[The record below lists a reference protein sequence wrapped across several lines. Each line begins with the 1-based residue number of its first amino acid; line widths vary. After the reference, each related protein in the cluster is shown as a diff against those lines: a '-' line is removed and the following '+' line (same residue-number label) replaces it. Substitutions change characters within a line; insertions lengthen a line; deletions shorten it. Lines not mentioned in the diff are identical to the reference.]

1 MSIEAKASTG
11 TASGKRLIASTRPT
25 ADAPVPPGRCESV
38 TPHAYPMAIT
48 LRRCWPWSDL
58 SGALLGPSLERVA
71 HHEAGHVVLLEWL
84 GLSPEATATA
94 TSGRCSFP
102 LKTAELS
109 DPGPDESGELCATAA
124 SSFHAGMVAELLFLD
139 IPWTGPMFYPR
150 QPDYQLADD
159 LLAPKFGRHASGA
172 HAFAQRV
179 ALHVLAGRWRR
190 VREVADCLV
199 RDGRWKPGTPD

>member
-1 MSIEAKASTG
+1 MTSTIEAHLG

-25 ADAPVPPGRCESV
+25 ADAPVPPGCSKSV
-38 TPHAYPMAIT
+38 TSYAYPMAST
-48 LRRCWPWSDL
+48 LRRCRPWMFP
-58 SGALLGPSLERVA
+58 SGPLLGPCLERVA

-102 LKTAELS
+102 LKFADLP

-124 SSFHAGMVAELLFLD
+124 SSFHAGMAAELLFLD
-139 IPWTGPMFYPR
+139 IPWTGPMFYPG
-150 QPDYQLADD
+150 QPDYQLADE
-159 LLAPKFGRHASGA
+159 LLAPKFGINASCA

-179 ALHVLAGRWRR
+179 ALHVLSAKWGR

-199 RDGRWKPGTPD
+199 RNGRWKPGEPD